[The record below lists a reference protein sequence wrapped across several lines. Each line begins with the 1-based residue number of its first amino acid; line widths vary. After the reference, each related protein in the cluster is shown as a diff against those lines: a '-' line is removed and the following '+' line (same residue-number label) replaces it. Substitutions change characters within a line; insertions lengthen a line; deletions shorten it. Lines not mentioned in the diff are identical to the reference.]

1 MHSIHFCKTVD
12 GITIAYACGGAGYT
26 LIKTPTWLNHV
37 ELDVKSAVWR
47 PWIEQFTQRF
57 QLIRYDARGCG
68 LSDRNVGPL
77 SFVTHRLDLEAVVA
91 ASGLRRF
98 ALFGGSQGGAVAIDY
113 AARNPDQV
121 SHLILYGTYL
131 RGALKRNQSP
141 QAIEQANLLLKLV
154 QLGWGQENSA
164 FRQVFATQFMPDGT
178 LEQLR
183 AFDNIQRQTASPETA
198 ARLLQSFYEIDV
210 SEQATQ
216 VVCPT
221 LVMHSRHDARIPFEE
236 GRQVASAIKNA
247 EFVSLE
253 SRNHILLEQHEA
265 WTLFWDEISAF
276 MHRHQEM
283 AAQINHDEIKHDADQ
298 FSSYGQHAAPPIHLK
313 NKEDLR
319 DLTAREMEVLDLI
332 ARGMDND
339 QIAARLSLS
348 TKTVRNHITRIFG
361 KLEIYTRAK
370 AVVVARD
377 AGLGLVPLV

>member
-1 MHSIHFCKTVD
+1 MHSIHFCKTLD
-12 GITIAYACGGAGYT
+12 GITIAYACGGAGYP

-68 LSDRNVGPL
+68 LSDRNVGQL
-77 SFVTHRLDLEAVVA
+77 SFATHRLDLEAVVA

-141 QAIEQANLLLKLV
+141 HAIEQANVLLKLV

-183 AFDNIQRQTASPETA
+183 AFDDIQRQTASPETA

-210 SEQATQ
+210 SEQAAQ

-221 LVMHSRHDARIPFEE
+221 LVMHSRDDARIPFEE

-253 SRNHILLEQHEA
+253 SRNHILLEQHGA
-265 WTLFWDEISAF
+265 WTIFWDEISAF

-283 AAQINHDEIKHDADQ
+283 AIQIKHDADQ
-298 FSSYGQHAAPPIHLK
+298 VTSYWQQPVPPIHPK

-319 DLTAREMEVLDLI
+319 ALTSREMEVLDLI

-348 TKTVRNHITRIFG
+348 T
-361 KLEIYTRAK
+361 
-370 AVVVARD
+370 
-377 AGLGLVPLV
+377 